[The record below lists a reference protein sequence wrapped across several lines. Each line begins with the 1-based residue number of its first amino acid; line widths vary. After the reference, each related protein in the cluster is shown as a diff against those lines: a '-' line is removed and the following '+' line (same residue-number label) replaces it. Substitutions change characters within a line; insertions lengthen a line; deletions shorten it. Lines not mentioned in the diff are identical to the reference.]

1 MNWAVLRMTV
11 KRILR
16 VFLGTKIGE
25 MFFRRCL
32 KISDHFHLG
41 NYEGQH
47 RFNYFPK
54 KRSQENGQFQIVYYH
69 RVTDLDP
76 YWGGIPVQS
85 FRLQMENLAKYFQ
98 VLPLEELL
106 YRTTEGRVPP
116 RSMAI
121 TFDDGYED
129 NYENGFPILKK
140 LGIPATIFL
149 ATGGIND
156 QEMLWHDK
164 IFCGFYLAQSPSVR
178 IHEQEFSLSNISQ
191 RATALNEFRSF
202 LRQFPYSTWTKRVD
216 QLLMELDVDQEECWP
231 FVRKLKW
238 EQIKQMQKSQISF
251 GAHTVTH
258 PILTCLSREDA
269 EQEILESKKRIEQ
282 EIGEPVNLFAY
293 PNGGEKDFDKEVKSI
308 IQKLGFSAAVTTIFG
323 GNSRETDSFELQ
335 RIGGGETDPHVFIAQ
350 MGWYHFIC

>member
-1 MNWAVLRMTV
+1 MNWAVPRMMA
-11 KRILR
+11 KRILK
-16 VFLGTKIGE
+16 VFLGTTIGRIFLE
-25 MFFRRCL
+25 KCL
-32 KISDHFHLG
+32 KFSDHFHLG
-41 NYEGQH
+41 NFAGQQQRH
-47 RFNYFPK
+47 YFPK
-54 KRSQENGQFQIVYYH
+54 KRSQENGQFQVVYYH

-76 YWGGIPVQS
+76 YWGGVPVQS
-85 FRLQMENLAKYFQ
+85 FRLQMERLGRNFQ
-98 VLPLEELL
+98 VLPLEELIH
-106 YRTTEGRVPP
+106 RAREGRVPP

-156 QEMLWHDK
+156 QGMLWHDK
-164 IFCGFYLAQSPSVR
+164 IFCGFFLAPSSSVR
-178 IHEQEFSLSNISQ
+178 IQGRQYPLSNTFQ
-191 RATALNEFRSF
+191 RAIALNEFRSF
-202 LRQFPYSTWTKRVD
+202 LRQFPYSTWSKRVD
-216 QLLMELDVDQEECWP
+216 QLLLELEVEQGQCWP

-293 PNGGEKDFDKEVKSI
+293 PNGGEKDFDREVKSI

-323 GNSRETDSFELQ
+323 GNSRGTDPFELR
-335 RIGGGETDPHVFIAQ
+335 RIGGGETNPDVFIAQ